1 MITAIWLVVAAVLGA
16 AAMAL
21 WLLQRGTSRDALLAT
36 ENDRL
41 RALASE
47 RADRVSMLSHE
58 IRTPLALVKGAAELL
73 ADGVPGP
80 LTEPQQEFVGTIAIN
95 CEHMIAL
102 SEDLLTEARLEAGLF
117 RLQLERVDI
126 RSLARG
132 VVSDL
137 RGLYRNTLML
147 DAPRAP
153 RRIPADPQLIRQ
165 VLVNLVTNAIRH
177 AGSDAAVTV
186 RITDGEDSV
195 VIAVSDDGAGMDSY
209 QRARLFTRDA
219 AQQIDADAMNPGTGI
234 GLIISKRIVA
244 LHGGRL
250 FVDTI
255 PHRGTTMI
263 FTLPAT
269 SAGAMHA
276 GLRR

>member
-1 MITAIWLVVAAVLGA
+1 M
-16 AAMAL
+16 
-21 WLLQRGTSRDALLAT
+21 ST

-58 IRTPLALVKGAAELL
+58 IRTPLALIKGATELL
-73 ADGVPGP
+73 SDEVPGP
-80 LTEPQQEFVGTIAIN
+80 LTEAQREFIGTVAVN

-102 SEDLLTEARLEAGLF
+102 SEDLLIEARLEAGIF

-126 RSLARG
+126 RGLARG

-137 RGLYRNTLML
+137 RGLYSNTLML
-147 DAPRAP
+147 NAARAP
-153 RRIPADPQLIRQ
+153 KRIPADPQLIRQ
-165 VLVNLVTNAIRH
+165 VLVNLVTNSIRH
-177 AGSDAAVTV
+177 AGADAAVTV
-186 RITDGEDSV
+186 RITDGEGVV
-195 VIAVSDDGAGMDSY
+195 VIAVSDDGAGMDTD
-209 QRARLFTRDA
+209 QRARLFTRA
-219 AQQIDADAMNPGTGI
+219 SAEQIGSDAMNPGTGI
-234 GLIISKRIVA
+234 GLIISKRIIA

-263 FTLPAT
+263 FTLPTTRVAN
-269 SAGAMHA
+269 AEAV
-276 GLRR
+276 LQR